1 MKARKF
7 EYRVLSA
14 FPNTGGISVS
24 GYTLTKR
31 SCTFIL
37 LKEVFS
43 PLCSASTKDILLI
56 KFCQHEVKNLFLDW
70 KFIMKI
76 NIRFDRTKIEIEEN
90 STLYDLINLKK
101 WLFVPKSIKIDE
113 VLIDEKE
120 AKCRIL

>member
-1 MKARKF
+1 
-7 EYRVLSA
+7 
-14 FPNTGGISVS
+14 
-24 GYTLTKR
+24 
-31 SCTFIL
+31 
-37 LKEVFS
+37 
-43 PLCSASTKDILLI
+43 
-56 KFCQHEVKNLFLDW
+56 
-70 KFIMKI
+70 MKI